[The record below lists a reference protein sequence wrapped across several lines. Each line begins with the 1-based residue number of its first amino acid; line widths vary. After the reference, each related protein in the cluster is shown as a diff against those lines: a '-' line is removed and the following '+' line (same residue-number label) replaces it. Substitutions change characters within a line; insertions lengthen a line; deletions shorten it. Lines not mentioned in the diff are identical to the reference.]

1 MYIYTLIWSSSS
13 SKNIKIWKHFRK
25 KLHSKFLRR
34 SFFYQKVKNTVPWT
48 FTIKEFNSEGKLGI
62 IFEKKLQDVTQR
74 ESRIEKVIKKRG
86 NKLCVKWKGFDNSFN
101 SSVIKKDIIT

>member
-1 MYIYTLIWSSSS
+1 M
-13 SKNIKIWKHFRK
+13 
-25 KLHSKFLRR
+25 
-34 SFFYQKVKNTVPWT
+34 
-48 FTIKEFNSEGKLGI
+48 